1 LNTSISIA
9 KYQKKW
15 LVGASLFAVILV
27 IALAYWPVQYAQFV
41 WDDIFDFQR
50 TAWLRHG
57 NDWQHM
63 LLHGFN
69 DWIAYFR
76 PLGVALFTAEIR
88 TFGATPGPMHLVS
101 LFLHLIN
108 TLLVG
113 LLAKRLA
120 TKRLP
125 QSKLFR
131 AMALSM
137 LLYGLHPVLV
147 EPVVWIGCQ
156 FDLIATLFMLLGWLA
171 STGIK
176 RQVLRVISVGVCFFL
191 AACAKESAIAFLP
204 ILVVV
209 NWFDLEISQGKSIL
223 VQVRKLLTLHATTY
237 ASILL
242 AGAAYLALRHMAL
255 GHLIPSTGGKVL
267 PLWGRLQ
274 EASFLYL
281 HYWRMFFWP
290 TVHMGPIHLID
301 IDQFLK
307 INIKLLLQD
316 ACALFI
322 VATGIVLATRR
333 RYAGALILCVTLALF
348 PVLHIIATNF
358 DSSLYHERYAL
369 TALAVACA
377 WFPLALSEIPTLATM
392 QRTVSALAY
401 TGLALWMVL
410 AVMNIRVTVPLWSTQ
425 VNLWQWALQENPGSV
440 TATDELIS
448 GYIDA
453 GDTTDAWRLINGLID
468 NNTPCTNCMLNAAT
482 LSLREG
488 NPKRADFFLQ
498 RIKNDPDLYNSATS
512 SRIYLIDIGDVQLM
526 EGKYEVAE
534 QVERLAASR
543 EKLDPN
549 PRLFL
554 AEALA
559 FEGKTNE
566 ATQVEDTAIELMEPN
581 DGKRQQQWF
590 ARFLQQ
596 LHDHPQE
603 SHDTPAKH

>member
-1 LNTSISIA
+1 M
-9 KYQKKW
+9 
-15 LVGASLFAVILV
+15 LV
-27 IALAYWPVQYAQFV
+27 IALTYWPVRHAQFV
-41 WDDIFDFQR
+41 WDDILDFQR
-50 TAWLRHG
+50 TAWLSHG

-63 LLHGFN
+63 LMRGFN

-88 TFGATPGPMHLVS
+88 AFGATPGPMHLVS

-113 LLAKRLA
+113 LLAKRLGSR
-120 TKRLP
+120 RLP

-171 STGIK
+171 SAGIK

-204 ILVVV
+204 ILIVV
-209 NWFDLEISQGKSIL
+209 NWFDLEISQGESIL
-223 VQVRKLLTLHATTY
+223 AQVRKLLTHHAATY
-237 ASILL
+237 VSILL

-255 GHLIPSTGGKVL
+255 GHFIPNTGGKTL

-290 TVHMGPIHLID
+290 TIHMGPIHPID
-301 IDQFLK
+301 ANQFLK
-307 INIKLLLQD
+307 VNIRSLLQD

-322 VATGIVLATRR
+322 AIAGIVLAMRR
-333 RYAGALILCVTLALF
+333 KYVGALILCVTLALF
-348 PVLHIIATNF
+348 PVLHIIAANF

-369 TALAVACA
+369 TALAIACA
-377 WFPLALSEIPTLATM
+377 WFPLTLSEMPKLGTM
-392 QRTVSALAY
+392 QRTASVMAY
-401 TGLALWMVL
+401 IGFATWMVL

-425 VNLWQWALQENPGSV
+425 INLWQWALQENPGSV
-440 TATDELIS
+440 SATDELIS

-453 GDTTDAWRLINGLID
+453 GDPADAWRLIDGLVD
-468 NNTPCTNCMLNAAT
+468 KNTPCTNCMLNAAT
-482 LSLREG
+482 LSLREH

-526 EGKYEVAE
+526 EGKYNVAE
-534 QVERLAASR
+534 QVERLAAAR

-559 FEGKTNE
+559 FEGKTSE
-566 ATQVEDTAIELMEPN
+566 AAQVENTAIELMEPN
-581 DGKRQQQWF
+581 EGKRQQQWF
-590 ARFLQQ
+590 AEFLQQ
-596 LHDHPQE
+596 LRDHPQE
-603 SHDTPAKH
+603 SHTTPAGH